1 MQSDST
7 VLVLEGKTPGTAIM
21 LTLLFGPIGM
31 FYSTIAGGIIMSI
44 VSFVVAFLT
53 FGLGLFFTW
62 PICIIWAAM
71 AARSHNNKRA
81 LSHLT
86 PQRRQMANVAG

>member
-31 FYSTIAGGIIMSI
+31 FYSTIFGGIIMSI
-44 VSFVVAFLT
+44 VSFFVGLAT
-53 FGLGLFFTW
+53 FGFGLFFTW
-62 PICIIWAAM
+62 PICMIWAAM
-71 AARSHNNKRA
+71 AARSHNKRA
-81 LSHLT
+81 LSRLA
-86 PQRRQMANVAG
+86 PQHRQTATVAG